1 MLLKQG
7 EGKERDEEW
16 LTVRPGMSLENSQ
29 KMRSYIAGNY
39 SEDLEEHRAHNLST
53 VEAGRQSNRG
63 AKGNWSPM

>member
-29 KMRSYIAGNY
+29 KCEVILQATT
-39 SEDLEEHRAHNLST
+39 LKT
-53 VEAGRQSNRG
+53 
-63 AKGNWSPM
+63 